1 MSKSRRKQSG
11 GSLVGGVVG
20 LVVLLGLVSSNGEGL
35 TEALSAPLGG
45 LLILVQSYS
54 MQLGNA

>member
-11 GSLVGGVVG
+11 GSLVGGAVG
-20 LVVLLGLVSSNGEGL
+20 LVVLLGLVSSDGDGF
-35 TEALSAPLGG
+35 TEALSALLGG

-54 MQLGNA
+54 MQQGKA